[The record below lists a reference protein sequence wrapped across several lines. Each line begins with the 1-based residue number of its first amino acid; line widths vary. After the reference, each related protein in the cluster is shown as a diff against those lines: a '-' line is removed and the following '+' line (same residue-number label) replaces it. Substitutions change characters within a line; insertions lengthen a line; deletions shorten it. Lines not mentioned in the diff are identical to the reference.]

1 MNIHTIILA
10 GGRGTR
16 MLSQK
21 AKVLQKLASKT
32 MLQHILTSAKQVSD
46 KISVVVGFDK
56 EGVEEE
62 ISHLSINAKTYLQK
76 KQIGTADAVKS
87 VIDEINDSE
96 KVLILYGDV
105 PLIKASTLNNL
116 CSTEGDIA
124 ILTTLLKNPTGY
136 GRVVKDSNNLVTRI
150 VEEKDATDM
159 QKEINEI
166 FTGILVAPGKALKE
180 LIPLINN
187 ENAAQEYYL
196 TDLIGIA
203 SEKGFKINAQ
213 DSPKSETMGANNRL
227 EQEEL
232 ERVLRNMN
240 AEDLLKA
247 GATLIDKSR
256 IDIRGN
262 IEVGADCV
270 IDVNVIFEGDV
281 ELGDNVEIGANS
293 VISDTKID
301 NGTKILPFSH
311 IVQSN
316 NIGKDCSIGP
326 YARLREG
333 SIIEN
338 EAKIGNFVETKK
350 STIGKSSKANHFSYL
365 GDAQIGDNVNIGA
378 GTITCNYDGKDKHKT
393 NIGEG
398 SFIGTNSSLVA
409 PINIGKN
416 AYVGAGSTITKDIP
430 DDALGVGRGKQINKE
445 NWSKKKK

>member
-1 MNIHTIILA
+1 MDIHTIILA
-10 GGRGTR
+10 GGKGTR

-32 MLQHILTSAKQVSD
+32 MLQHILVSAKQVSD

-62 ISHLSINAKTYLQK
+62 ISHLSINAKTYQQK

-136 GRVVKDSNNLVTRI
+136 GRVVKDSSNLVTRI

-262 IEVGADCV
+262 VEVGADCV

-311 IVQSN
+311 IVQS

>member
-1 MNIHTIILA
+1 LNIHTIILA

-316 NIGKDCSIGP
+316 IGKDCSIGP

>member
-1 MNIHTIILA
+1 MDIHTIILA

-32 MLQHILTSAKQVSD
+32 MLQHILVSAKQVSD

-62 ISHLSINAKTYLQK
+62 ISHLSINAKTYQQK
-76 KQIGTADAVKS
+76 KQIGTADAVKA

-136 GRVVKDSNNLVTRI
+136 GRVVKDSSNLVTRI

-262 IEVGADCV
+262 VEVGVDCV
-270 IDVNVIFEGDV
+270 IDINVIFEGDV

-311 IVQSN
+311 IVQS

>member
-62 ISHLSINAKTYLQK
+62 ISHLSINAKTYIQK

-262 IEVGADCV
+262 VEVGADCV

-311 IVQSN
+311 IVQS

>member
-32 MLQHILTSAKQVSD
+32 MLQHILVSAKQVSD

-62 ISHLSINAKTYLQK
+62 ISHLSINAKTYQQK
-76 KQIGTADAVKS
+76 KQIGTADAVKA

-136 GRVVKDSNNLVTRI
+136 GRVVKDSSNLVTRI

-262 IEVGADCV
+262 VEVGVDCV
-270 IDVNVIFEGDV
+270 IDINVIFEGDV

-311 IVQSN
+311 IVQS

>member
-1 MNIHTIILA
+1 
-10 GGRGTR
+10 

-32 MLQHILTSAKQVSD
+32 MLQHILTSANQVSD

-56 EGVEEE
+56 GGVEEE
-62 ISHLSINAKTYLQK
+62 ISRLSINAQTFLQK
-76 KQIGTADAVKS
+76 KQIGTADAVKA

-213 DSPKSETMGANNRL
+213 DSPNSETMGANNRL

-262 IEVGADCV
+262 VEVGADCV

-311 IVQSN
+311 IVQS